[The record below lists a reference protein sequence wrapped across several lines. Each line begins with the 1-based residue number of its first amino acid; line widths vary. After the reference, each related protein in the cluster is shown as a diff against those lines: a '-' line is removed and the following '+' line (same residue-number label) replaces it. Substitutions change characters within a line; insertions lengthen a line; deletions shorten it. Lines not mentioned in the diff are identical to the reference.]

1 MPKLAVEIELRDC
14 DDPLATVRVD
24 SAQLFGLFDVYS
36 GTVWDT
42 SSIPGIADDALPW
55 QEIDALAHAAWLECC
70 ASRSA

>member
-1 MPKLAVEIELRDC
+1 MPKLSVEIELRDC

-42 SSIPGIADDALPW
+42 SM
-55 QEIDALAHAAWLECC
+55 ECC